1 MAEKAA
7 KFIKTSQELIKAK
20 NYSEALS
27 ELDIATSF

>member
-7 KFIKTSQELIKAK
+7 KFIKSSQELIREK

-27 ELDIATSF
+27 DLDIAASF